1 MIQIKLIPLKGKK
14 HTENKHN
21 IQKFSRTFKKGH
33 TIKELTEYLVKQ
45 LRLMVPTNTMN
56 WDKSVKN
63 KLWIWKICKWSNRNK
78 RMTERNGEI
87 K

>member
-56 WDKSVKN
+56 
-63 KLWIWKICKWSNRNK
+63 
-78 RMTERNGEI
+78 
-87 K
+87 